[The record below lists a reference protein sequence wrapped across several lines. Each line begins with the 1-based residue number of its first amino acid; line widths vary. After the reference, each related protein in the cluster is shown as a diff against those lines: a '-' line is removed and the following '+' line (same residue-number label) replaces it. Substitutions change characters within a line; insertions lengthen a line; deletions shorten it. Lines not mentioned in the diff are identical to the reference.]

1 MRHTDSNA
9 SGSSFFGEYINCS
22 LKVMRL
28 VLGVEDSDFVS
39 GDDKVQH
46 EWIRETDNG
55 DVVTFYDYKI
65 YRTITDD
72 EIISWHIGGYN
83 KQSCVD
89 ARLELEELMVVHI
102 GG

>member
-9 SGSSFFGEYINCS
+9 SGSSFFGEYINS
-22 LKVMRL
+22 PLKVMRL